1 MRLLLHLNHPFSV
14 HKVLLTIRKIVMT
27 QSTSRKADLVYQ
39 LNDRPPLPQTVF
51 AALQHLLAMF
61 VAVITPS
68 LIICQSLGVPADQ
81 TNTIISM
88 SLFASGLS
96 SFIQIRTFG
105 PIGSGLLSIQGT
117 SFNFLGPI
125 IGAGLALK
133 AGGANIETMMAA
145 IFGTILVASFA
156 EILLSRV
163 LQFAQRVITPL
174 VSGIVVT
181 LIGLTLV
188 QVGLISMGGGY
199 AAMAE
204 GTFGSLDKL
213 ALAGTVLAIIVLLN
227 RAHNPYV
234 RVASIV
240 IAMLVGYVMA
250 YLMGMVN
257 TDNLAETQLIA
268 LPIPMQYGLGFDWS
282 LFIPLVLIFLITAL
296 EAIGDITA
304 TSEVSGEPVKG
315 PVYMKRIKGGVLADG
330 INSALAAVFNSFPN
344 STFSQNNGVILLTG
358 VASRYVGYFIAGML
372 VLLGLFPGVASFVQL
387 IPEPVLGGATI
398 VMFGTIAA
406 AGVRII
412 SRVDLDRRA
421 ILIMALSFSMGLGI
435 AQKPEILQFMPEFI
449 KNLFSSGVAAGGI
462 TAILLNLLLP
472 EVRRDENAASVTET
486 AQESN

>member
-1 MRLLLHLNHPFSV
+1 MTTPNP
-14 HKVLLTIRKIVMT
+14 TRKT
-27 QSTSRKADLVYQ
+27 DLIYQ
-39 LNDRPPLPQTVF
+39 LNDRPPLPQTLF

-68 LIICQSLGVPADQ
+68 LIICQALGVSAEQ

-88 SLFASGLS
+88 SLFASGIS

-105 PIGSGLLSIQGT
+105 PIGSGLLSVQGT

-133 AGGANIETMMAA
+133 AGGASVESMMAA

-163 LQFAQRVITPL
+163 LEYARRIITPL

-181 LIGLTLV
+181 LIGLTLI
-188 QVGLISMGGGY
+188 QVGLVSMGGGY
-199 AAMAE
+199 AALGD

-213 ALAGTVLAIIVLLN
+213 ALAGTVLGLIVLLN
-227 RAHNPYV
+227 RAKNPYV

-250 YLMGMVN
+250 YFMGMVD
-257 TDNLAETQLIA
+257 TRQASSSSALIA
-268 LPIPMQYGLGFDWS
+268 LPIPMQFGLSFDWS

-330 INSALAAVFNSFPN
+330 LNSALAAVFNSFPN

-372 VLLGLFPGVASFVQL
+372 VLLGLFPSVAGFVQL

-449 KNLFSSGVAAGGI
+449 KSIFSSGVAAGGI
-462 TAILLNLLLP
+462 TAIVLNLLLP
-472 EVRRDENAASVTET
+472 EKLQDEEEEKAHKPATVKR
-486 AQESN
+486 

>member
-1 MRLLLHLNHPFSV
+1 MTTQNAA
-14 HKVLLTIRKIVMT
+14 RK
-27 QSTSRKADLVYQ
+27 SDLVYQ
-39 LNDRPPLPQTVF
+39 LNDRPPLPQTFF

-68 LIICQSLGVPADQ
+68 LIICQTLGIPAEE

-88 SLFASGLS
+88 SLFASGIS
-96 SFIQIRTFG
+96 SFIQIRTIG

-133 AGGANIETMMAA
+133 AGGADIHTMMAA

-156 EILLSRV
+156 EIILSRV
-163 LQFAQRVITPL
+163 LEFAQRVITPL

-181 LIGLTLV
+181 LIGLTLI
-188 QVGLISMGGGY
+188 QVGLVSMGGGY
-199 AAMAE
+199 AAMGD

-213 ALAGTVLAIIVLLN
+213 ALAGSVLGLIILLN
-227 RAHNPYV
+227 RSRNPYI

-240 IAMLVGYVMA
+240 IAMLVGVIMA
-250 YLMGMVN
+250 YFMGMID
-257 TDNLAETQLIA
+257 TSKMSDSALIA
-268 LPIPMQYGLGFDWS
+268 LPKPMQYGLSFDWS
-282 LFIPLVLIFLITAL
+282 LFIPLALIFVITAL

-406 AGVRII
+406 AGIRII

-435 AQKPEILQFMPEFI
+435 AQKPEILQFMPEFVKSI
-449 KNLFSSGVAAGGI
+449 FSTGVAAGGI

-472 EVRRDENAASVTET
+472 EAKLEDEPE
-486 AQESN
+486 QELEQAID

>member
-1 MRLLLHLNHPFSV
+1 MR
-14 HKVLLTIRKIVMT
+14 KVLLTIRKIAMT
-27 QSTSRKADLVYQ
+27 QPTSRKADLVYQ
-39 LNDRPPLPQTVF
+39 LNDRPPLPQTLF

-133 AGGANIETMMAA
+133 AGGADIETMMAA
-145 IFGTILVASFA
+145 IFGTILVASSA

-163 LQFAQRVITPL
+163 LQFAQRIITPL

-199 AAMAE
+199 AAMAD
-204 GTFGSLDKL
+204 GSFGSLDKL

-257 TDNLAETQLIA
+257 TDNLAQTQLIA

-282 LFIPLVLIFLITAL
+282 LFISLVLIFLITAL

-315 PVYMKRIKGGVLADG
+315 PMYMKRIKGGVLADG
-330 INSALAAVFNSFPN
+330 LNSALAAVFNSFPN

-462 TAILLNLLLP
+462 TAIVLNLLLP

>member
-1 MRLLLHLNHPFSV
+1 MTTPNPMR
-14 HKVLLTIRKIVMT
+14 KT
-27 QSTSRKADLVYQ
+27 DLIYQ
-39 LNDRPPLPQTVF
+39 LNDRPPLPQTLF

-68 LIICQSLGVPADQ
+68 LIICQALGVSAEQ

-88 SLFASGLS
+88 SLFASGIS

-105 PIGSGLLSIQGT
+105 PIGSGLLSVQGT

-133 AGGANIETMMAA
+133 AGGASLESMMAA

-163 LQFAQRVITPL
+163 LEYARRIITPL

-181 LIGLTLV
+181 LIGLTLI
-188 QVGLISMGGGY
+188 QVGLVSMGGGY
-199 AAMAE
+199 AALGD

-213 ALAGTVLAIIVLLN
+213 ALAGTVLGLIVLLN
-227 RAHNPYV
+227 RAKNPYV

-250 YLMGMVN
+250 YFMGMV
-257 TDNLAETQLIA
+257 DARQASSSSALIA
-268 LPIPMQYGLGFDWS
+268 LPIPMQFGLSFDWS

-330 INSALAAVFNSFPN
+330 LNSALAAVFNSFPN

-372 VLLGLFPGVASFVQL
+372 VLLGLFPGVAGFVQL

-449 KNLFSSGVAAGGI
+449 KSIFSSGVAAGGI
-462 TAILLNLLLP
+462 TAIVLNLLLP
-472 EVRRDENAASVTET
+472 EKLQDEEEEKAHEPATVKR
-486 AQESN
+486 

>member
-1 MRLLLHLNHPFSV
+1 
-14 HKVLLTIRKIVMT
+14 
-27 QSTSRKADLVYQ
+27 
-39 LNDRPPLPQTVF
+39 
-51 AALQHLLAMF
+51 MF

-133 AGGANIETMMAA
+133 AGGADIETMMAA
-145 IFGTILVASFA
+145 IFGTILVASSA

-163 LQFAQRVITPL
+163 LQFAQRIITPL

-199 AAMAE
+199 AAMAD
-204 GTFGSLDKL
+204 GSFGSLDKL

-257 TDNLAETQLIA
+257 TDNLAETQFIA

-330 INSALAAVFNSFPN
+330 LNSALAAVFNSFPN

-462 TAILLNLLLP
+462 TAIVLNLLLP
-472 EVRRDENAASVTET
+472 EIRRDENAASVTDT

>member
-1 MRLLLHLNHPFSV
+1 MTTPNP
-14 HKVLLTIRKIVMT
+14 TRKT
-27 QSTSRKADLVYQ
+27 DLIYQ
-39 LNDRPPLPQTVF
+39 LNDRPPLPQTLF

-68 LIICQSLGVPADQ
+68 LIICQALGVSAEQ

-88 SLFASGLS
+88 SLFASGIS

-105 PIGSGLLSIQGT
+105 PIGSGLLSVQGT

-133 AGGANIETMMAA
+133 AGGASVESMMAA

-163 LQFAQRVITPL
+163 LEYARRIITPL

-181 LIGLTLV
+181 LIGLTLI
-188 QVGLISMGGGY
+188 QVGLVSMGGGY
-199 AAMAE
+199 AALGD

-213 ALAGTVLAIIVLLN
+213 ALAGTVLGLIVLLN
-227 RAHNPYV
+227 RAKNPYV

-250 YLMGMVN
+250 YFMGMVD
-257 TDNLAETQLIA
+257 TRQASSGSALVA
-268 LPIPMQYGLGFDWS
+268 LPIPMQFGLSFDWS

-330 INSALAAVFNSFPN
+330 LNSAITAVFNSFPN

-449 KNLFSSGVAAGGI
+449 KSIFSSGVAAGGI
-462 TAILLNLLLP
+462 TAIVLNLLLP
-472 EVRRDENAASVTET
+472 EKLQDEEEEKAHEPAM
-486 AQESN
+486 AKR

>member
-1 MRLLLHLNHPFSV
+1 
-14 HKVLLTIRKIVMT
+14 MT
-27 QSTSRKADLVYQ
+27 QPTSRKADLVYQ
-39 LNDRPPLPQTVF
+39 LNDRPPLPQTIF

-133 AGGANIETMMAA
+133 AGGADIETMMAA
-145 IFGTILVASFA
+145 IFGTILVASSA

-199 AAMAE
+199 AAMAD
-204 GTFGSLDKL
+204 GSFGSLDKL

-330 INSALAAVFNSFPN
+330 LNSALAAVFNSFPN

-462 TAILLNLLLP
+462 TAIVLNLLLP
-472 EVRRDENAASVTET
+472 EVRRDEDAASVAKTEA

>member
-1 MRLLLHLNHPFSV
+1 MSHQHDTRPSEL
-14 HKVLLTIRKIVMT
+14 I
-27 QSTSRKADLVYQ
+27 YQ
-39 LNDRPPLPQTVF
+39 LNERPPLPQTLF
-51 AALQHLLAMF
+51 AAIQHLLAMF

-68 LIICQSLGVPADQ
+68 LIICQALGVPADQ

-133 AGGANIETMMAA
+133 AGGADIATMMAA

-163 LQFAQRVITPL
+163 LQFAQRIITPL

-188 QVGLISMGGGY
+188 QVGLVSIGGGY
-199 AAMAE
+199 SALSD
-204 GTFGSLDKL
+204 GSFGSLDKL
-213 ALAGTVLAIIVLLN
+213 ALAGTVLALIVILN
-227 RAHNPYV
+227 RARNPYI

-240 IAMLVGYVMA
+240 IAMLVGYIMA
-250 YLMGMVN
+250 YLLGMVD
-257 TDNLAETQLIA
+257 TTQRPQSSLIA
-268 LPIPMQYGLGFDWS
+268 LPIPMQYGLSFDWS

-330 INSALAAVFNSFPN
+330 INSALAALLNSFPN

-358 VASRYVGYFIAGML
+358 VASRYVGYFIAAML
-372 VLLGLFPGVASFVQL
+372 MLLGLFPGVASFVQL

-412 SRVDLDRRA
+412 SRVELDRRA

-435 AQKPEILQFMPEFI
+435 AQKPEILQFMPEII
-449 KNLFSSGVAAGGI
+449 KSIFSSGVAAGGI

-472 EVRRDENAASVTET
+472 EHSTR
-486 AQESN
+486 QESETTLTEQA

>member
-1 MRLLLHLNHPFSV
+1 MTTPNPMR
-14 HKVLLTIRKIVMT
+14 KT
-27 QSTSRKADLVYQ
+27 DLIYQ
-39 LNDRPPLPQTVF
+39 LNDRPPLPQTLF

-68 LIICQSLGVPADQ
+68 LIICQALGVSAEQ

-88 SLFASGLS
+88 SLFASGIS

-105 PIGSGLLSIQGT
+105 PIGSGLLSVQGT

-133 AGGANIETMMAA
+133 AGGASVESMMAA

-163 LQFAQRVITPL
+163 LEYARRIITPL

-181 LIGLTLV
+181 LIGLTLI
-188 QVGLISMGGGY
+188 QVGLVSMGGGY
-199 AAMAE
+199 AALGD

-213 ALAGTVLAIIVLLN
+213 ALAGTVLGLIVLLN
-227 RAHNPYV
+227 RAKNPYV

-250 YLMGMVN
+250 YFMGMV
-257 TDNLAETQLIA
+257 DARQASSSSALIA
-268 LPIPMQYGLGFDWS
+268 LPIPMQFGLSFDWS

-330 INSALAAVFNSFPN
+330 LNSALAAVFNSFPN

-372 VLLGLFPGVASFVQL
+372 VLLGLFPGVAGFVQL

-449 KNLFSSGVAAGGI
+449 KSIFSSGVAAGGI
-462 TAILLNLLLP
+462 TAIVLNLLLP
-472 EVRRDENAASVTET
+472 EKRQDEEEEKAHEPAITKR
-486 AQESN
+486 

>member
-1 MRLLLHLNHPFSV
+1 MTTPNP
-14 HKVLLTIRKIVMT
+14 TRKT
-27 QSTSRKADLVYQ
+27 DLIYQ
-39 LNDRPPLPQTVF
+39 LNDRPPLPQTLF

-68 LIICQSLGVPADQ
+68 LIICQALGVSAEQ

-88 SLFASGLS
+88 SLFASGIS

-105 PIGSGLLSIQGT
+105 PIGSGLLSVQGT

-133 AGGANIETMMAA
+133 AGGASVESMMAA

-163 LQFAQRVITPL
+163 LEYARRIITPL

-181 LIGLTLV
+181 LIGLTLI
-188 QVGLISMGGGY
+188 QVGLVSMGGGY
-199 AAMAE
+199 AALGD

-213 ALAGTVLAIIVLLN
+213 ALAGTVLGLIVLLN
-227 RAHNPYV
+227 RAKNPYV

-250 YLMGMVN
+250 YLMGMVD
-257 TDNLAETQLIA
+257 TRQASSSSALIA
-268 LPIPMQYGLGFDWS
+268 LPIPMQFGLSFDWS

-330 INSALAAVFNSFPN
+330 LNSAIAAVFNSFPN

-449 KNLFSSGVAAGGI
+449 KSIFSSGVAAGGI
-462 TAILLNLLLP
+462 TAIVLNLLLP
-472 EVRRDENAASVTET
+472 EKLQDEEEEKAHEPAMVKR
-486 AQESN
+486 

>member
-1 MRLLLHLNHPFSV
+1 MR
-14 HKVLLTIRKIVMT
+14 KVLLTIRKIAMT
-27 QSTSRKADLVYQ
+27 QPTSRKADLVYQ
-39 LNDRPPLPQTVF
+39 LNDRPPLPQTLF

-133 AGGANIETMMAA
+133 AGGADIETMMAA
-145 IFGTILVASFA
+145 IFGTILVASSA

-163 LQFAQRVITPL
+163 LQFAQRIITPL

-199 AAMAE
+199 AAMAD
-204 GTFGSLDKL
+204 GSFGSLDKL

-257 TDNLAETQLIA
+257 TDNLAPTQLIA

-330 INSALAAVFNSFPN
+330 LNSALAAVFNSFPN

-462 TAILLNLLLP
+462 TAIVLNLLLP
-472 EVRRDENAASVTET
+472 EVRRDENAASVTDT

>member
-1 MRLLLHLNHPFSV
+1 
-14 HKVLLTIRKIVMT
+14 MT
-27 QSTSRKADLVYQ
+27 QPTSRKADLVYQ
-39 LNDRPPLPQTVF
+39 LNDRPPLPQTIF

-133 AGGANIETMMAA
+133 AGGADIETMMAA
-145 IFGTILVASFA
+145 IFGTILVASSA

-199 AAMAE
+199 AAMAD
-204 GTFGSLDKL
+204 GSFGSLDKL

-257 TDNLAETQLIA
+257 TDNLAETQFIA

-330 INSALAAVFNSFPN
+330 LNSALAAVFNSFPN

-462 TAILLNLLLP
+462 TAIVLNLLLP
-472 EVRRDENAASVTET
+472 EVHRDENAASVSKTEA

>member
-1 MRLLLHLNHPFSV
+1 
-14 HKVLLTIRKIVMT
+14 MT
-27 QSTSRKADLVYQ
+27 QPTSRKADLVYQ
-39 LNDRPPLPQTVF
+39 LNDRPPLPQTLF

-133 AGGANIETMMAA
+133 AGGADIETMMAA
-145 IFGTILVASFA
+145 IFGTILVASSA

-163 LQFAQRVITPL
+163 LQFAQRIITPL

-199 AAMAE
+199 AAMAD
-204 GTFGSLDKL
+204 GSFGSLDKL

-257 TDNLAETQLIA
+257 TDNLAETQFIA

-330 INSALAAVFNSFPN
+330 LNSALAAVFNSFPN

-421 ILIMALSFSMGLGI
+421 ILIMSLSFSMGLGI

-462 TAILLNLLLP
+462 TAIVLNLLLP

>member
-1 MRLLLHLNHPFSV
+1 MTTPNP
-14 HKVLLTIRKIVMT
+14 TRKT
-27 QSTSRKADLVYQ
+27 DLIYQ
-39 LNDRPPLPQTVF
+39 LNDRPPLPQTLF

-68 LIICQSLGVPADQ
+68 LIICQALGVSAEQ

-88 SLFASGLS
+88 SLFASGIS

-105 PIGSGLLSIQGT
+105 PIGSGLLSVQGT

-133 AGGANIETMMAA
+133 AGGASVESMMAA

-163 LQFAQRVITPL
+163 LEYARRIITPL

-181 LIGLTLV
+181 LIGLTLI
-188 QVGLISMGGGY
+188 QVGLVSMGGGY
-199 AAMAE
+199 AALGD

-213 ALAGTVLAIIVLLN
+213 ALAGTVLGLIVLLN
-227 RAHNPYV
+227 RAKNPYV

-250 YLMGMVN
+250 YFMGMVD
-257 TDNLAETQLIA
+257 TRQASSSSALVA
-268 LPIPMQYGLGFDWS
+268 LPIPMQFGLSFDWS

-330 INSALAAVFNSFPN
+330 LNSAIAAVFNSFPN

-435 AQKPEILQFMPEFI
+435 AQKPEILQFIPEFI
-449 KNLFSSGVAAGGI
+449 KSIFSSGVAAGGI
-462 TAILLNLLLP
+462 TAIVLNLLLP
-472 EVRRDENAASVTET
+472 EKLQDEEEEKAHEPAMVKR
-486 AQESN
+486 

>member
-1 MRLLLHLNHPFSV
+1 MKTPNAA
-14 HKVLLTIRKIVMT
+14 RKSELI
-27 QSTSRKADLVYQ
+27 YQ
-39 LNDRPPLPQTVF
+39 LNDRPPLLQTLF
-51 AALQHLLAMF
+51 AATQHLLAMF

-68 LIICQSLGVPADQ
+68 LIICQALGVTPEQ

-88 SLFASGLS
+88 SLFASGIS
-96 SFIQIRTFG
+96 SFIQIKTIG

-117 SFNFLGPI
+117 SFNFIGPI
-125 IGAGLALK
+125 IAAGLSLK
-133 AGGANIETMMAA
+133 AGGASIDTVMAA
-145 IFGTILVASFA
+145 ILGTILVTSFS

-163 LQFAQRVITPL
+163 LEHARRIITPL

-181 LIGLTLV
+181 LIGLTLI
-188 QVGLISMGGGY
+188 QVGLVSIGGGY
-199 AAMAE
+199 SALAD
-204 GTFGSLDKL
+204 GSFGSLDKL
-213 ALAGTVLAIIVLLN
+213 ALAGTVLGLIVILN
-227 RAHNPYV
+227 RSNNSYI

-240 IAMLVGYVMA
+240 IAMFVGYIMA
-250 YLMGMVN
+250 YFMGMID
-257 TDNLAETQLIA
+257 TSTLAETELIA
-268 LPIPMQYGLGFDWS
+268 LPVPMQFGLSFDWS

-330 INSALAAVFNSFPN
+330 LNSAIAAVFNTFPN
-344 STFSQNNGVILLTG
+344 STFSQNNGIILLTG

-372 VLLGLFPGVASFVQL
+372 ILLGLFPGVASFVQL

-449 KNLFSSGVAAGGI
+449 KNIFSSGVAAGGV

-472 EVRRDENAASVTET
+472 EKLEDEEIEAEEARS
-486 AQESN
+486 

>member
-1 MRLLLHLNHPFSV
+1 
-14 HKVLLTIRKIVMT
+14 MT
-27 QSTSRKADLVYQ
+27 QPTSRKADLVYQ
-39 LNDRPPLPQTVF
+39 LNDRPPLPQTIF

-133 AGGANIETMMAA
+133 AGGADIETMMAA
-145 IFGTILVASFA
+145 IFGTILVASSA

-199 AAMAE
+199 AAMAD
-204 GTFGSLDKL
+204 GSFGSLDKL

-330 INSALAAVFNSFPN
+330 LNSALAAVFNSFPN

-462 TAILLNLLLP
+462 TAIVLNLLLP
-472 EVRRDENAASVTET
+472 EVRRNENAASVTET

>member
-1 MRLLLHLNHPFSV
+1 
-14 HKVLLTIRKIVMT
+14 MT
-27 QSTSRKADLVYQ
+27 QPTSRKADLVYQ
-39 LNDRPPLPQTVF
+39 LNDRPPLPQTLF

-133 AGGANIETMMAA
+133 AGGADIETMMAA
-145 IFGTILVASFA
+145 IFGTILVASSA

-163 LQFAQRVITPL
+163 LQFAQRIITPL

-199 AAMAE
+199 ASMAD
-204 GTFGSLDKL
+204 GSFGSLDKL
-213 ALAGTVLAIIVLLN
+213 ALAGSVLAIIVLLN

-257 TDNLAETQLIA
+257 TDNLAQTQLIA

-330 INSALAAVFNSFPN
+330 LNSALAAVFNSFPN

-462 TAILLNLLLP
+462 SAIVLNLLLP
-472 EVRRDENAASVTET
+472 EVRRDEDAASVAKTEA

>member
-1 MRLLLHLNHPFSV
+1 MR
-14 HKVLLTIRKIVMT
+14 KVLLTIRKIAMT
-27 QSTSRKADLVYQ
+27 QPTSRKADLVYQ
-39 LNDRPPLPQTVF
+39 LNDRPPLPQTLF

-133 AGGANIETMMAA
+133 AGGADIETMMAA
-145 IFGTILVASFA
+145 IFGTILVASSA

-163 LQFAQRVITPL
+163 LQFAQRIITPL

-199 AAMAE
+199 AAMAD
-204 GTFGSLDKL
+204 GSFGSLDKL

-257 TDNLAETQLIA
+257 TDNLAQTQLIA

-462 TAILLNLLLP
+462 TAIVLNLLLP

>member
-1 MRLLLHLNHPFSV
+1 
-14 HKVLLTIRKIVMT
+14 MT
-27 QSTSRKADLVYQ
+27 QPTSRKADLVYQ
-39 LNDRPPLPQTVF
+39 LNDRPPLPQTLF

-133 AGGANIETMMAA
+133 AGGADIETMMAA
-145 IFGTILVASFA
+145 IFSTILVASSA

-163 LQFAQRVITPL
+163 LQFAQRIITPL

-199 AAMAE
+199 AAMAD
-204 GTFGSLDKL
+204 GSFGSLDKL

-257 TDNLAETQLIA
+257 TDNLAETQFIA

-330 INSALAAVFNSFPN
+330 LNSALAAVFNSFPN

-462 TAILLNLLLP
+462 TAIVLNLLLP
-472 EVRRDENAASVTET
+472 EVRRDEDAASVAKTEA

>member
-1 MRLLLHLNHPFSV
+1 MTTPNPMR
-14 HKVLLTIRKIVMT
+14 KT
-27 QSTSRKADLVYQ
+27 DLIYQ
-39 LNDRPPLPQTVF
+39 LNDRPPLPQTLF

-68 LIICQSLGVPADQ
+68 LIICQALGVSAEQ

-88 SLFASGLS
+88 SLFASGIS

-105 PIGSGLLSIQGT
+105 PIGSGLLSVQGT

-133 AGGANIETMMAA
+133 AGGANVESMMAA

-163 LQFAQRVITPL
+163 LEYARRIITPL

-181 LIGLTLV
+181 LIGLTLI
-188 QVGLISMGGGY
+188 QVGLVSMGGGY
-199 AAMAE
+199 AALGD

-213 ALAGTVLAIIVLLN
+213 ALAGTVLGLIVLLN
-227 RAHNPYV
+227 RAKNPYV

-250 YLMGMVN
+250 YFMGMVD
-257 TDNLAETQLIA
+257 TRQASSSSALIA
-268 LPIPMQYGLGFDWS
+268 LPIPMQFGLSFDWS

-330 INSALAAVFNSFPN
+330 LNSALAAVFNSFPN

-372 VLLGLFPGVASFVQL
+372 VLLGLFPGVAGFVQL

-449 KNLFSSGVAAGGI
+449 KSIFSSGVAAGGI
-462 TAILLNLLLP
+462 TAIVLNLLLP
-472 EVRRDENAASVTET
+472 EKRQDEEEEKAHEPATVKR
-486 AQESN
+486 

>member
-1 MRLLLHLNHPFSV
+1 
-14 HKVLLTIRKIVMT
+14 MT
-27 QSTSRKADLVYQ
+27 QPTSRKADLVYQ
-39 LNDRPPLPQTVF
+39 LNDRPPLPQTLF

-133 AGGANIETMMAA
+133 AGGADIETMMAA
-145 IFGTILVASFA
+145 IFGTILVASSA

-163 LQFAQRVITPL
+163 LQFAQRIITPL

-199 AAMAE
+199 ASMAD
-204 GTFGSLDKL
+204 GSFGSLDKL

-257 TDNLAETQLIA
+257 TDNLAETQFIA

-330 INSALAAVFNSFPN
+330 LNSALAAVFNSFPN

-462 TAILLNLLLP
+462 TAIVLNLLLP
-472 EVRRDENAASVTET
+472 EIRRDENAASITET

>member
-1 MRLLLHLNHPFSV
+1 MTTPNP
-14 HKVLLTIRKIVMT
+14 TRKT
-27 QSTSRKADLVYQ
+27 DLIYQ
-39 LNDRPPLPQTVF
+39 LNDHPPLPQTLF

-68 LIICQSLGVPADQ
+68 LIICQALGVSAEQ

-88 SLFASGLS
+88 SLFASGIS

-105 PIGSGLLSIQGT
+105 PIGSGLLSVQGT

-133 AGGANIETMMAA
+133 AGGASVESMMAA

-163 LQFAQRVITPL
+163 LEYARRIITPL

-181 LIGLTLV
+181 LIGLTLI
-188 QVGLISMGGGY
+188 QVGLVSMGGGY
-199 AAMAE
+199 AALGD

-213 ALAGTVLAIIVLLN
+213 ALAGTVLGLIVLLN
-227 RAHNPYV
+227 RAKNPYV

-250 YLMGMVN
+250 YFMGMVD
-257 TDNLAETQLIA
+257 TRQASSSSALVA
-268 LPIPMQYGLGFDWS
+268 LPIPMQFGLSFDWS

-330 INSALAAVFNSFPN
+330 LNSAIAAVFNSFPN

-449 KNLFSSGVAAGGI
+449 KSIFSSGVAAGGI
-462 TAILLNLLLP
+462 TAIVLNLLLP
-472 EVRRDENAASVTET
+472 EKLQDEEEEKTHEPAMAKR
-486 AQESN
+486 

>member
-1 MRLLLHLNHPFSV
+1 MTTPNP
-14 HKVLLTIRKIVMT
+14 TRKT
-27 QSTSRKADLVYQ
+27 DLIYQ
-39 LNDRPPLPQTVF
+39 LNDRPPLPQTLF

-68 LIICQSLGVPADQ
+68 LIICQALGVSAEQ

-88 SLFASGLS
+88 SLFASGIS

-105 PIGSGLLSIQGT
+105 PIGSGLLSVQGT

-133 AGGANIETMMAA
+133 AGGASVESMMAA

-163 LQFAQRVITPL
+163 LEYARRIITPL

-181 LIGLTLV
+181 LIGLTLI
-188 QVGLISMGGGY
+188 QVGLVSMGGGY
-199 AAMAE
+199 AALGD

-213 ALAGTVLAIIVLLN
+213 ALAGTVLGLIVLLN
-227 RAHNPYV
+227 RAKNPYV

-250 YLMGMVN
+250 YFMGMVD
-257 TDNLAETQLIA
+257 TRQASSSSALVA
-268 LPIPMQYGLGFDWS
+268 LPIPMQFGLSFDWS

-330 INSALAAVFNSFPN
+330 LNSAIAAVFNSFPN

-449 KNLFSSGVAAGGI
+449 KSIFSSGVAAGGI
-462 TAILLNLLLP
+462 TAIVLNLLLP
-472 EVRRDENAASVTET
+472 EKLQDEEEEKTHEPAMAKR
-486 AQESN
+486 

>member
-1 MRLLLHLNHPFSV
+1 MIQP
-14 HKVLLTIRKIVMT
+14 
-27 QSTSRKADLVYQ
+27 TSRKADLVYQ
-39 LNDRPPLPQTVF
+39 LNDRPPLPQTLF

-125 IGAGLALK
+125 IGAGLTLK
-133 AGGANIETMMAA
+133 AGGADIETMMAA
-145 IFGTILVASFA
+145 IFGTILVASSA

-163 LQFAQRVITPL
+163 LQFAQHIITPL

-199 AAMAE
+199 AAMAD
-204 GTFGSLDKL
+204 GSFGSLDKL

-257 TDNLAETQLIA
+257 TDNLAQTQLIA

-330 INSALAAVFNSFPN
+330 LNSALAAVFNSFPN

-462 TAILLNLLLP
+462 TAIVLNLLLP
-472 EVRRDENAASVTET
+472 EIRRDENAASVTET

>member
-1 MRLLLHLNHPFSV
+1 
-14 HKVLLTIRKIVMT
+14 MT
-27 QSTSRKADLVYQ
+27 QPTSRKADLVYQ
-39 LNDRPPLPQTVF
+39 LNDRPPLPQTLF

-133 AGGANIETMMAA
+133 AGGADIETMMAA
-145 IFGTILVASFA
+145 IFGTILVASSA

-199 AAMAE
+199 AAMAD
-204 GTFGSLDKL
+204 GSFGSLDKL

-315 PVYMKRIKGGVLADG
+315 PMYMKRIKGGVLADG
-330 INSALAAVFNSFPN
+330 LNSALAAVFNSFPN

-462 TAILLNLLLP
+462 TAIVLNLLLP
-472 EVRRDENAASVTET
+472 EIRRDENAASITET

>member
-1 MRLLLHLNHPFSV
+1 
-14 HKVLLTIRKIVMT
+14 MT

-39 LNDRPPLPQTVF
+39 LNDRPSLPQTIF

>member
-1 MRLLLHLNHPFSV
+1 
-14 HKVLLTIRKIVMT
+14 MT

-449 KNLFSSGVAAGGI
+449 KNLFSSCVAAGGI

>member
-1 MRLLLHLNHPFSV
+1 MTTPNPMR
-14 HKVLLTIRKIVMT
+14 KT
-27 QSTSRKADLVYQ
+27 DLIYQ
-39 LNDRPPLPQTVF
+39 LNDRPPLPQTLF

-68 LIICQSLGVPADQ
+68 LIICQALGVSAEQ

-88 SLFASGLS
+88 SLFASGIS

-105 PIGSGLLSIQGT
+105 PIGSGLLSVQGT

-133 AGGANIETMMAA
+133 AGGASVESMMAA

-163 LQFAQRVITPL
+163 LEYARRIITPL

-181 LIGLTLV
+181 LIGLTLI
-188 QVGLISMGGGY
+188 QVGLVSMGGGY
-199 AAMAE
+199 AALGD

-213 ALAGTVLAIIVLLN
+213 ALAGTVLGLIVLLN
-227 RAHNPYV
+227 RAKNPYV

-250 YLMGMVN
+250 YFMGMVD
-257 TDNLAETQLIA
+257 TRQASSSSALIA
-268 LPIPMQYGLGFDWS
+268 LPIPMQFGLSFDWS

-330 INSALAAVFNSFPN
+330 LNSALAAVFNSFPN

-372 VLLGLFPGVASFVQL
+372 VLLGLFPGVAGFVQL

-449 KNLFSSGVAAGGI
+449 KSIFSSGVAAGGI
-462 TAILLNLLLP
+462 TAIVLNLLLP
-472 EVRRDENAASVTET
+472 EKRQDEEEEKAHEPATVKR
-486 AQESN
+486 

>member
-1 MRLLLHLNHPFSV
+1 MPIQRIFVYDS
-14 HKVLLTIRKIVMT
+14 IRKIKMT
-27 QSTSRKADLVYQ
+27 TENAARKSDLVYQ
-39 LNDRPPLPQTVF
+39 LNDRPPLPHTLF

-68 LIICQSLGVPADQ
+68 LIICQSLGVPAAE

-88 SLFASGLS
+88 SLFASGVS
-96 SFIQIRTFG
+96 SFIQIRTIG

-133 AGGANIETMMAA
+133 AGGADIQTMMAA
-145 IFGTILVASFA
+145 IFGTILVASSA

-163 LQFAQRVITPL
+163 LEFAQRVITPL

-181 LIGLTLV
+181 LIGLTLI
-188 QVGLISMGGGY
+188 QVGLVSMGGGY
-199 AAMAE
+199 AAMGD

-227 RAHNPYV
+227 RARNPYI

-240 IAMLVGYVMA
+240 IAMLVGVALA
-250 YLMGMVN
+250 YFMGMVD
-257 TDNLAETQLIA
+257 TSKMSETALIA
-268 LPIPMQYGLGFDWS
+268 LPVPMQYGLSFDWS

-330 INSALAAVFNSFPN
+330 LNSAIAAVFNSFPN

-406 AGVRII
+406 AGIRII
-412 SRVDLDRRA
+412 ARVDLDRRA

-435 AQKPEILQFMPEFI
+435 AQKPEILQFMPDFVKSI
-449 KNLFSSGVAAGGI
+449 FSTGVAAGGI

-472 EVRRDENAASVTET
+472 ETKPARKEQPE
-486 AQESN
+486 QELEQALDS

>member
-1 MRLLLHLNHPFSV
+1 
-14 HKVLLTIRKIVMT
+14 MT
-27 QSTSRKADLVYQ
+27 QPTSRKADLVYQ
-39 LNDRPPLPQTVF
+39 LNDRPPLPQTLF

-133 AGGANIETMMAA
+133 AGGADIETMMAA
-145 IFGTILVASFA
+145 IFGTILVASSA

-163 LQFAQRVITPL
+163 LQFAQRIITPL

-199 AAMAE
+199 ASMAD
-204 GTFGSLDKL
+204 GSFGSLDKL

-257 TDNLAETQLIA
+257 TDNLAQTQLIA

-315 PVYMKRIKGGVLADG
+315 PEYMKRIKGGVLADG
-330 INSALAAVFNSFPN
+330 LNSALAAVFNSFPN

-462 TAILLNLLLP
+462 TAIVLNLLLP
-472 EVRRDENAASVTET
+472 EVRRDEDAASVAKTEA

>member
-1 MRLLLHLNHPFSV
+1 
-14 HKVLLTIRKIVMT
+14 MT
-27 QSTSRKADLVYQ
+27 VKNNTTRPSELIYQ
-39 LNDRPPLPQTVF
+39 LDERPPLPQTLF

-61 VAVITPS
+61 VAIITPS
-68 LIICQSLGVPADQ
+68 LIICQTLGVPAAE

-88 SLFASGLS
+88 SLFASGIS
-96 SFIQIRTFG
+96 SFIQIKTFG
-105 PIGSGLLSIQGT
+105 PIGSGLLSVQGT

-133 AGGANIETMMAA
+133 AGGADVPTMMAA
-145 IFGTILVASFA
+145 IFGTILVASTA
-156 EILLSRV
+156 EIFLSRV
-163 LQFAQRVITPL
+163 LEYAQKIITPL

-181 LIGLTLV
+181 LIGLTLI
-188 QVGLISMGGGY
+188 QVGLVSMGGGY
-199 AAMAE
+199 AAMGD

-213 ALAGTVLAIIVLLN
+213 ALAGTVLLIIVVLN
-227 RAHNPYV
+227 RSTNPYL
-234 RVASIV
+234 RMASIV
-240 IAMLVGYVMA
+240 IAMAVGTIA
-250 YLMGMVN
+250 AWAMGMLN
-257 TDNLAETQLIA
+257 TNMVHDADLIA
-268 LPIPMQYGLGFDWS
+268 LPIPMQYGLSFDWS

-304 TSEVSGEPVKG
+304 TSEVSGQPVKG

-330 INSALAAVFNSFPN
+330 LNSAIAAAFNSFPN

-372 VLLGLFPGVASFVQL
+372 VILGLFPGVASFVQV

-421 ILIMALSFSMGLGI
+421 ILIMAMSFSMGLGL
-435 AQKPEILQFMPEFI
+435 AQKPEILQFMPEMI
-449 KNLFSSGVAAGGI
+449 KNIFSSGVTAGGV
-462 TAILLNLLLP
+462 TAILLNIILP
-472 EVRRDENAASVTET
+472 SSEVFEEEKEEQDATSC
-486 AQESN
+486 

>member
-1 MRLLLHLNHPFSV
+1 
-14 HKVLLTIRKIVMT
+14 MT
-27 QSTSRKADLVYQ
+27 QPTSRKADLVYQ
-39 LNDRPPLPQTVF
+39 LNDRPPLPQTLF

-133 AGGANIETMMAA
+133 AGGADIETMMAA
-145 IFGTILVASFA
+145 IFGTILVASSA

-163 LQFAQRVITPL
+163 LQFAQRIITPL

-199 AAMAE
+199 AAMAD
-204 GTFGSLDKL
+204 GSFGSLDKL

-257 TDNLAETQLIA
+257 TDNLAETQFIA

-330 INSALAAVFNSFPN
+330 LNSALAAVFNSFPN

-358 VASRYVGYFIAGML
+358 VASRHVGYFIAGML

-462 TAILLNLLLP
+462 TAIVLNLLLP
-472 EVRRDENAASVTET
+472 EVRRDEDAASVAKTEA

>member
-1 MRLLLHLNHPFSV
+1 
-14 HKVLLTIRKIVMT
+14 MT
-27 QSTSRKADLVYQ
+27 QPTSRKADLVYQ
-39 LNDRPPLPQTVF
+39 LNDRPPLPQTLF

-133 AGGANIETMMAA
+133 AGGADIETMMAA
-145 IFGTILVASFA
+145 IFGTILVASSA

-163 LQFAQRVITPL
+163 LQFAQRIITPL

-257 TDNLAETQLIA
+257 TDNLAQTQLIA

-330 INSALAAVFNSFPN
+330 LNSALAAVFNSFPN

-462 TAILLNLLLP
+462 TAIVLNLLLP

>member
-1 MRLLLHLNHPFSV
+1 
-14 HKVLLTIRKIVMT
+14 MT
-27 QSTSRKADLVYQ
+27 TKKSELVYQ
-39 LNDRPPLPQTVF
+39 LNDKPPLPQTTF

-68 LIICQSLGVPADQ
+68 LIICQTLGVPADQ

-88 SLFASGLS
+88 SLFASGIS

-105 PIGSGLLSIQGT
+105 PVGSGLLSIQGT
-117 SFNFLGPI
+117 SFNFLSPI
-125 IGAGLALK
+125 IGAGMSLK
-133 AGGANIETMMAA
+133 AGGADINTMMAA

-156 EILLSRV
+156 EIILSRI
-163 LQFAQRVITPL
+163 LTYAQRIITPL

-181 LIGLTLV
+181 LIGLTLI

-199 AAMAE
+199 AALSD
-204 GTFGSLDKL
+204 GSFGSLDKL
-213 ALAGTVLAIIVLLN
+213 ALAGAVLGLIVILN
-227 RAHNPYV
+227 RSANPYI

-250 YLMGMVN
+250 FCMGMI
-257 TDNLAETQLIA
+257 DFSGHSESKLIA
-268 LPIPMQYGLGFDWS
+268 LPVPMQFGLSFDWS

-315 PVYMKRIKGGVLADG
+315 PVYIKRLKGGVLADG
-330 INSALAAVFNSFPN
+330 LNSALAAVFNSFPN
-344 STFSQNNGVILLTG
+344 STFSQNNGVIMLTG
-358 VASRYVGYFIAGML
+358 VASRYVGYFISGML
-372 VLLGLFPGVASFVQL
+372 VLLGLFPGVAAFVQQ

-412 SRVDLDRRA
+412 SRVELDRRA

-449 KNLFSSGVAAGGI
+449 KNIFSSGIAAGGI
-462 TAILLNLLLP
+462 TAILLNLVLP
-472 EVRRDENAASVTET
+472 EKDQKANNSTVLQADSSEDVISHDTFTET
-486 AQESN
+486 SADHSAAE